1 MKLDS
6 SAFVADPEL
15 IQALERRSTTIS
27 CTGDRILF
35 SQGEAPEG
43 LYILNQGEITLTM
56 TSPRGDEVMK
66 FQARAGSMLGLPGLI
81 SQEPYTLT
89 ALARAGAQLSF
100 VARDE
105 FDRVMQA
112 DPLLTF
118 KILQVLAAEVRN
130 ARHALS
136 NL

>member
-15 IQALERRSTTIS
+15 IQALEKRSTTIS
-27 CTGDRILF
+27 CAGDRVLF

-56 TSPRGDEVMK
+56 TSPKGDEVMK

-112 DPLLTF
+112 DPLLAF
-118 KILQVLAAEVRN
+118 KILQVLAAEVRT